1 MSATKVERAAP
12 SGSTDATAATPVFS
26 ASVLLVD
33 DQPGRLLSYEAIL
46 AGLGVHC
53 VRTMSG
59 AEALERLQ
67 QQPFAVI
74 LLDVN
79 MPGMDGF
86 EVARRIRADPRIE
99 RTPIIF
105 VTAGDPNESDRLKGY
120 EVGAIDY
127 ISVPIVP
134 EILRSKVAVL
144 VELHQRRSELLEVN
158 RALNAA
164 RSQADHAHASTRAEH
179 EALLRAML
187 DHPSELMVVMQAVRG
202 GDAAVVDFVYRN
214 ANTAALELLGRTRE
228 TLLGRTLSEVLSER
242 AARLIPACA
251 GVLATRTPL
260 RYEIDAMGRDFLITL
275 FASGT
280 DTVVSSGVDITE
292 RKRVEKALHESRERL
307 RLAQAAAR
315 LGIHD
320 WDVRS
325 GTIHWDERTHE
336 LWGTAPDEAITFDTF
351 LGGVLAED
359 RARLRQGIDAAL
371 DPAGDGQYL
380 MQFRVLHRRDGKTR
394 WIEAAGRV
402 TFEDGRAA
410 RLVGTVRDVTAR
422 ARAEKRLRESEER
435 FRELANNMQQCAWTC
450 DADGNRDWFND
461 RWYDYTGSTFEQMRG
476 QGWRATHHPD
486 HLGRV
491 LQRLQDGLDAGRAW
505 EDTFPLRGR
514 DGTYR
519 WFLTQAVPVRT
530 ENGKVV
536 RWFGT
541 NTDITA
547 QRELQE
553 ALQLADRRKDEFL
566 AMLAHEL
573 RNPVAPIANAAEVL
587 ALLLRDNQQ
596 RSLAQIIQRQASH
609 LARLLDDLLDVA
621 RITRGRIELRRETVA
636 LQSCIDLAVE
646 TAEPLLRAA
655 NHRFAVSV
663 ADRSLLV
670 EGDRV
675 RIAQCVSNLLG
686 NAAKYTAPGGEIALR
701 TFADDGNAVIEV
713 SDNGIGIAPE
723 FLPHMFDLFAQGT
736 RALDRSAG
744 GLGIGLSVCKQLI
757 ERHGGSISARSAGA
771 GCGATFTLQ
780 LPLQAASA
788 A

>member
-1 MSATKVERAAP
+1 MSGIRFEQAAP
-12 SGSTDATAATPVFS
+12 PGPSTAPPDTPVFG

-59 AEALERLQ
+59 HEALERLRQ
-67 QQPFAVI
+67 HEFAAI

-86 EVARRIRADPRIE
+86 EVARCIRAEPRIE

-105 VTAGDPNESDRLKGY
+105 VTAGAPSESDRLKGY

-127 ISVPIVP
+127 IGVPIVP

-164 RSQADHAHASTRAEH
+164 RSQAEHEHRAVRAEH
-179 EALLRAML
+179 ETLLQAML
-187 DHPSELMVVMQAVRG
+187 DHPSELMVLLQAVR
-202 GDAAVVDFVYRN
+202 DDNAAVVDFVYRN
-214 ANTAALELLGRTRE
+214 ANAAALQLLGRTRE
-228 TLLGRTLSEVLSER
+228 TLLGRNVSEVVSEH
-242 AARLIPACA
+242 AARFIPA
-251 GVLATRTPL
+251 GTDVLATRVPL
-260 RYEIDAMGRDFLITL
+260 RYEIEAMGRDFLITL

-280 DTVVSSGVDITE
+280 DTLVSSGVDITE
-292 RKRVEKALHESRERL
+292 RKRVERALHESRERL
-307 RLAQAAAR
+307 RLAQAATR

-320 WDVRS
+320 WDVAS
-325 GTIHWDERTHE
+325 GMIHWDERTHE
-336 LWGTAPDEAITFDTF
+336 LWGTAPEAPVDLDTF
-351 LGGVLAED
+351 LGGVHAED
-359 RARLRQGIDAAL
+359 RARLRQAIDAAL
-371 DPAGDGQYL
+371 DPAGDGRYL
-380 MQFRVLHRRDGKTR
+380 MVFRVVHRRDGKTR
-394 WIEAAGRV
+394 WVEAAGRV
-402 TFEDGRAA
+402 TFDAGRAQ
-410 RLVGTVRDVTAR
+410 RLIGTVRDVTAR
-422 ARAEKRLRESEER
+422 TRAEKRLRESEER

-450 DADGNRDWFND
+450 DEHGNRDWFND
-461 RWYDYTGSTFEQMRG
+461 RWYQYTGGTFEQMRG
-476 QGWRATHHPD
+476 QGWRAAHHPD
-486 HLGRV
+486 HAQRV
-491 LQRLQDGLDAGRAW
+491 FAHLQDCLSAGLTW

-514 DGTYR
+514 DGSYR

-547 QRELQE
+547 QRQLQE
-553 ALQLADRRKDEFL
+553 ALQLADQRKDEFL

-587 ALLLRDNQQ
+587 ALLLRDEQQ

-621 RITRGRIELRRETVA
+621 RITRGRIELRRETIT
-636 LQSCIDLAVE
+636 LQSCVDLAVE

-655 NHRFAVSV
+655 SHRFAVSV
-663 ADRSLLV
+663 ADRALLL

-675 RIAQCVSNLLG
+675 RIAQCVSNLLS
-686 NAAKYTAPGGEIALR
+686 NAAKYTEPGGDIALR
-701 TFADDGNAVIEV
+701 TFAADGNAVIEV
-713 SDNGIGIAPE
+713 SDNGCGIAPD
-723 FLPHMFDLFAQGT
+723 FLPHVFELFAQGA

-757 ERHGGSISARSAGA
+757 ERHGGSITAHSAGPGCGSTFTLRLPLLAAGA
-771 GCGATFTLQ
+771 G
-780 LPLQAASA
+780 
-788 A
+788 